1 VIGRHKRR
9 LLAEDEGEEEV
20 LHGHQP

>member
-9 LLAEDEGEEEV
+9 LLAEDEEEEEV
-20 LHGHQP
+20 MHGHEP

>member
-9 LLAEDEGEEEV
+9 LLAEEDDEHEEV
-20 LHGHQP
+20 VHGP